1 MIINTS
7 PEEMASWRKYLM
19 DFQER
24 IYPAAFEPFGF
35 TLPEAF
41 LVWKIN
47 QLNNNIID
55 VETAVKEL
63 TDG

>member
-1 MIINTS
+1 
-7 PEEMASWRKYLM
+7 M

-24 IYPAAFEPFGF
+24 VYPAAFEPFGF

-41 LVWKIN
+41 LVWKLN
-47 QLNNNIID
+47 QMNNNVMD

-63 TDG
+63 TE

>member
-1 MIINTS
+1 VIIACG
-7 PEEMASWRKYLM
+7 PEDLAHWKTYLM

-24 IYPAAFEPFGF
+24 VYPAAFEPFGF

-41 LVWKIN
+41 LVWKLN
-47 QLNNNIID
+47 QMNNNVMD

-63 TDG
+63 TE